1 MRKTIVLATDKN
13 YLDKALVTIKSVSV
27 YNRDVDFYLFHQGE
41 VPTEW
46 IRTVNYQLKQLGS
59 TLKNVIISNRQ
70 IERFQTFLTA
80 SSWLRLFIPEF
91 VLSDKV
97 LYLDSDVIV
106 NTNLDDLFALD
117 LKEDYIAAVQDPNK
131 NESGNFNSGVMLI
144 NASLWREQG
153 LTDKLLRTAEA
164 MHHLVRNGD
173 QSILNIVCDQKW
185 LALDKTYNYQ
195 TYDVVSRYEHRA
207 YLYEDLKD
215 AVPRIVHFLTSDK
228 PWNSYSVA
236 RFRELWWYY
245 FQLEFSQMDEQRQ
258 KPVSY
263 EEAMA
268 TVVYSDK
275 NIFILT
281 ETDQLEQIGFLI
293 ESLPDYQFHIA
304 AYTMVSEKLSILASY
319 DNVLIYPEI
328 IDARVEKLLK
338 YCDIYLD
345 INHYA
350 EVRDI
355 VSRAHQ
361 LNKVILAFDTTAHH
375 PQLANQIISSHE
387 PEKMVDFLKQITIP

>member
-144 NASLWREQG
+144 NASLWRE
-153 LTDKLLRTAEA
+153 
-164 MHHLVRNGD
+164 
-173 QSILNIVCDQKW
+173 
-185 LALDKTYNYQ
+185 
-195 TYDVVSRYEHRA
+195 
-207 YLYEDLKD
+207 
-215 AVPRIVHFLTSDK
+215 
-228 PWNSYSVA
+228 
-236 RFRELWWYY
+236 
-245 FQLEFSQMDEQRQ
+245 
-258 KPVSY
+258 
-263 EEAMA
+263 
-268 TVVYSDK
+268 
-275 NIFILT
+275 
-281 ETDQLEQIGFLI
+281 
-293 ESLPDYQFHIA
+293 
-304 AYTMVSEKLSILASY
+304 
-319 DNVLIYPEI
+319 
-328 IDARVEKLLK
+328 
-338 YCDIYLD
+338 
-345 INHYA
+345 
-350 EVRDI
+350 
-355 VSRAHQ
+355 
-361 LNKVILAFDTTAHH
+361 
-375 PQLANQIISSHE
+375 
-387 PEKMVDFLKQITIP
+387 